1 MLLFKRSS
9 FKRIIALSILGLIL
23 WAVFTPQGNTRSTAV
38 LRTITEQIQIPYSGN
53 ENATFVTLSKNDE
66 LKNLLPTIK
75 NVEERFNNR
84 FHYGWIFLNDEEFSE
99 EFKEKVTAEV
109 SGPVQ
114 FGRIPKEHWG
124 YPDFIDQEKAKYERE
139 QMANDGVIYADS
151 ESYRHMCRFESGF
164 FWRHPLLDKY
174 KYYWRVEP
182 STRLLCDVITDP
194 FKYMR
199 VNGKKY
205 GFTISIYEFY
215 RTIPTLWD
223 TTKEFIKEHPE
234 YVHKHNA
241 IDFISEDGGNS
252 YNLCH
257 FWSNFEI
264 ADLDFWR
271 SKPYREY
278 FDYLDKSGG
287 FFYERWGDAPVHSI
301 AASLFLDRDE
311 IHWFDTIGYF
321 HGPYQNCPEDELARK
336 ELNCACPAGPDI
348 PQGFD
353 INFAFQGYSCTGRW
367 ARMIGYPIP
376 EYAANN

>member
-1 MLLFKRSS
+1 MFLFKRSS
-9 FKRIIALSILGLIL
+9 FKRIIAVSILGLIV
-23 WAVFTPQGNTRSTAV
+23 WAVFTPQGNTQSTAV

-53 ENATFVTLSKNDE
+53 ENATFVTLSRNEE
-66 LKNLLPTIK
+66 LESLLPTIE
-75 NVEERFNNR
+75 NVEQRFNHR
-84 FHYGWIFLNDEEFSE
+84 FHYGWVFLNDKEFSD
-99 EFKEKVTAEV
+99 EFKEKVTAAV

-114 FGRIPKEHWG
+114 FGLVPTEHWG
-124 YPDFIDQEKAKYERE
+124 YPDFIDQEKAKVERA
-139 QMANDGVIYADS
+139 QMAKDGVIYADS

-164 FWRHPLLDKY
+164 FWRHPMMDKY

-182 STRLLCDVITDP
+182 STRLECDVITDP

-199 VNGKKY
+199 ENGKKY

-301 AASLFLDRDE
+301 AAALFLDRDE

-321 HGPYQNCPEDELARK
+321 HPPYQNCPEDELARK
-336 ELNCACPAGPDI
+336 ELNCSCPQGPDFPAG
-348 PQGFD
+348 FD
-353 INFAFQGYSCTGRW
+353 VNFAFQGYSCTGRW

-376 EYAANN
+376 AYAANN